1 MKLVDYLLDAFSHD
15 RGGYV
20 YVPCH
25 NNSIYLSTT
34 LFQND
39 SDVVMDIPLPI
50 YRRAGIANLLHCARE
65 KLIIKQGVETVID
78 YMDSKGTLSDL
89 VRQARYIGALGAAK
103 VGDSVFHCNT
113 TMLLDE
119 NFKPLFLPFIRAVFT
134 CHDSD
139 GYGSTSA
146 NYYEATFKPGLFIAR
161 RIMEGKKGLFGSMKN
176 NMAIPA
182 MSAEAWFRNI
192 NSNEY
197 EQSRIF
203 AIIGDDTPLLDMP
216 VDMCIHDAATLNSHL
231 QELAENELA

>member
-1 MKLVDYLLDAFSHD
+1 MKLVDYLLDAYSHD
-15 RGGYV
+15 RGNYP
-20 YVPCH
+20 YVPCY

-50 YRRAGIANLLHCARE
+50 YRRASIVNLLHCARE
-65 KLIIKQGVETVID
+65 KLIIKQGVETVTD

-89 VRQARYIGALGAAK
+89 VRQARYTGALGMAK
-103 VGDSVFHCNT
+103 VGDSVFHYNT

-119 NFKPLFLPFIRAVFT
+119 EFKPLFLPFIQAVFT
-134 CHDSD
+134 DYDST
-139 GYGSTSA
+139 G
-146 NYYEATFKPGLFIAR
+146 YYETTFKPGLFIAR

-197 EQSRIF
+197 QQSRIS
-203 AIIGDDTPLLDMP
+203 AIIGDDTPMLDLP
-216 VDMCIHDAATLNSHL
+216 VDMCVHDAATLNCEL
-231 QELAENELA
+231 QEIAENELA

>member
-34 LFQND
+34 LFRNG

-65 KLIIKQGVETVID
+65 KLIIKQGVETVTD

-89 VRQARYIGALGAAK
+89 VRQARYTGALATAK
-103 VGDSVFHCNT
+103 VGDSVFHFNT
-113 TMLLDE
+113 IMLLDE
-119 NFKPLFLPFIRAVFT
+119 NFKPLFLPFMRAVFT
-134 CHDSD
+134 YDNST
-139 GYGSTSA
+139 GYH
-146 NYYEATFKPGLFIAR
+146 EATFKPGLFIAR

-182 MSAEAWFRNI
+182 MSAETWFRNI
-192 NSNEY
+192 YSNEY
-197 EQSRIF
+197 ELSRIF

-216 VDMCIHDAATLNSHL
+216 VDMYIHDAATLNCEL
-231 QELAENELA
+231 QEIAENELAY

>member
-15 RGGYV
+15 RGGYT
-20 YVPCH
+20 YVSCH
-25 NNSIYLSTT
+25 NNSIYLSTA

-50 YRRAGIANLLHCARE
+50 YRRAGIINLQHCARE
-65 KLIIKQGVETVID
+65 KSIIKQGVETVID
-78 YMDSKGTLSDL
+78 YIDSKGTLSDL
-89 VRQARYIGALGAAK
+89 VRQARYTGALGTAK
-103 VGDSVFHCNT
+103 VGDSVFHFNA

-134 CHDSD
+134 DYDST
-139 GYGSTSA
+139 GYQ
-146 NYYEATFKPGLFIAR
+146 EATFKPGLFIAR
-161 RIMEGKKGLFGSMKN
+161 KIMEGKKGLFGSMKN

-192 NSNEY
+192 SSNEY

-216 VDMCIHDAATLNSHL
+216 VDMCVHDAATLNCEL
-231 QELAENELA
+231 QEIAENELA

>member
-34 LFQND
+34 LFRNG

-65 KLIIKQGVETVID
+65 KLIIKQGVETVTD

-89 VRQARYIGALGAAK
+89 VRQARYTGALATAK
-103 VGDSVFHCNT
+103 VGDSVFHFNS

-119 NFKPLFLPFIRAVFT
+119 NFNPLFLPFIRGVFT
-134 CHDSD
+134 YNDSTVYHDV
-139 GYGSTSA
+139 
-146 NYYEATFKPGLFIAR
+146 TFKPGLFIAR
-161 RIMEGKKGLFGSMKN
+161 RIMEGKKGLLGSMKN

-182 MSAEAWFRNI
+182 LCAEAWFKNI
-192 NSNEY
+192 ASNDY

-203 AIIGDDTPLLDMP
+203 AIVGEDTPLLDIP
-216 VDMCIHDAATLNSHL
+216 VDMCIHDSATLNCEL
-231 QELAENELA
+231 QEIAENELAD